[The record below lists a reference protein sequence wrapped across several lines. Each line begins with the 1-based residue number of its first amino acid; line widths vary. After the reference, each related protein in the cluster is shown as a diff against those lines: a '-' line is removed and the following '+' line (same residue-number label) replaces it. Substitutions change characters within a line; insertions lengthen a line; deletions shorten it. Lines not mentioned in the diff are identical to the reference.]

1 MIASVGSLSAGKG
14 SDPSVFPETCM
25 IRPLRSL
32 LLALSLVATVATAAP
47 APMEGDQLEQ
57 VVLLSRHNLRAP
69 VVASGALAMPRR
81 RRWPRWEVAPG
92 ELTTKGGVLEVYM
105 GRYIGQWLRQA
116 QLLPA
121 SGCPQPADFHAH
133 ANSLQRTQATAQFFV
148 AGAFPG
154 CHVAVE
160 QRMALGTMDPLFDP
174 VIHNDD
180 AAFRTRA
187 LAAMQQAL
195 AASDLAPAL
204 SVVEEITRYPQS
216 AACTGRSDCHL
227 VLADTTFSAE
237 PGKEPRAFTGTGQ
250 RSGRCPA
257 DGALPGKWR
266 SARRLGPLEHGGQ
279 WQALA
284 QIRNRYQDI
293 LFGTPAVAR
302 DVAAPLLARVDA
314 SFGDP
319 ASPKVT
325 LLVGHDSNI
334 GSVLAAMGIGDYSL
348 PGQFEK
354 TPIGGLLQF
363 ERWRDR
369 QGGGERFRLA
379 YVYPTTAQL
388 RDAVPLTEA
397 QPPGASHCPCRAVT
411 GRAAA
416 VRSSSSCCSGPVA
429 ETGAIAAACA
439 RCPAQPST

>member
-1 MIASVGSLSAGKG
+1 
-14 SDPSVFPETCM
+14 M

-32 LLALSLVATVATAAP
+32 LLALSLVATVATVATAAP
-47 APMEGDQLEQ
+47 APMDGDQLKQ

-69 VVASGALAMPRR
+69 VVASGALANATPET
-81 RRWPRWEVAPG
+81 WPRWEVAPG

-105 GRYIGQWLRQA
+105 GRYIAQWLRQA
-116 QLLPA
+116 QLLPV
-121 SGCPQPADFHAH
+121 SGCPQEDDFHAY

-160 QRMALGTMDPLFDP
+160 QRMPLGSMDPLFDP
-174 VIHNDD
+174 VIRRDD

-187 LAAMQQAL
+187 LESMQRAL
-195 AASDLAPAL
+195 AAVDLAPAL

-216 AACTGRSDCHL
+216 AACKGHSDCHL
-227 VLADTTFSAE
+227 ALADTTFSTE
-237 PGKEPRAFTGTGQ
+237 PGKEPRA
-250 RSGRCPA
+250 SGSL
-257 DGALPGKWR
+257 ALASGLVDALLMEHYRGSGIPREGWG
-266 SARRLGPLEHGGQ
+266 RLTTEAQ

-293 LFGTPAVAR
+293 LFGTPEVAR
-302 DVAAPLLARVDA
+302 DVAAPLLTRVNALFD
-314 SFGDP
+314 DP

-334 GSVLAAMGIGDYSL
+334 GSVLAALGISDYSL
-348 PGQFEK
+348 PGQYEK

-369 QGGGERFRLA
+369 HSGVERIRLA

-388 RDAVPLTEA
+388 RDALPLANA
-397 QPPGASHCPCRAVT
+397 QPPGRVVLRVPGC
-411 GRAAA
+411 AAQG
-416 VRSSSSCCSGPVA
+416 CTVA
-429 ETGAIAAACA
+429 EFQRLLHPKA
-439 RCPAQPST
+439 R

>member
-1 MIASVGSLSAGKG
+1 
-14 SDPSVFPETCM
+14 M

-47 APMEGDQLEQ
+47 APMDGDQLKQ

-69 VVASGALAMPRR
+69 VVASGALANATPEA
-81 RRWPRWEVAPG
+81 WPRWEVAPG

-105 GRYIGQWLRQA
+105 GRYIAQWLRQA
-116 QLLPA
+116 QLLPV
-121 SGCPQPADFHAH
+121 SGCPQEDDFHAY

-160 QRMALGTMDPLFDP
+160 QRMPLGTMDPLFNP
-174 VIHNDD
+174 VIHRDD
-180 AAFRTRA
+180 AAFRARA
-187 LAAMQQAL
+187 ASAMQQAL
-195 AASDLAPAL
+195 SASDLAPAL

-216 AACTGRSDCHL
+216 AACKGHNDCHL
-227 VLADTTFSAE
+227 ALSDTTFSAE
-237 PGKEPRAFTGTGQ
+237 PGKEPRV
-250 RSGRCPA
+250 SGSL
-257 DGALPGKWR
+257 ALASGLVDALLMEHYQGSGIPREGWG
-266 SARRLGPLEHGGQ
+266 RLTTEAQ

-293 LFGTPAVAR
+293 LFGTPEVAR
-302 DVAAPLLARVDA
+302 DVAGPLLARVDA
-314 SFGDP
+314 LLEDP
-319 ASPKVT
+319 ASPKVS

-334 GSVLAAMGIGDYSL
+334 GSVLAALGISDYSL
-348 PGQFEK
+348 PGQYEK

-369 QGGGERFRLA
+369 HSGVERIRLA

-388 RDAVPLTEA
+388 RDALSLTNA
-397 QPPGASHCPCRAVT
+397 QPPGRVALRVPGC
-411 GRAAA
+411 AAQG
-416 VRSSSSCCSGPVA
+416 CTVA
-429 ETGAIAAACA
+429 EFQ
-439 RCPAQPST
+439 RLLHPASR

>member
-1 MIASVGSLSAGKG
+1 
-14 SDPSVFPETCM
+14 M

-47 APMEGDQLEQ
+47 APMDGDQLKQ

-69 VVASGALAMPRR
+69 VVASGALANATPEA
-81 RRWPRWEVAPG
+81 WPRWEVAPG

-105 GRYIGQWLRQA
+105 GRYIAQWLRQA
-116 QLLPA
+116 QLLPV
-121 SGCPQPADFHAH
+121 SGCPQEDDFHAY

-160 QRMALGTMDPLFDP
+160 QRMPLGTMDPLFNP
-174 VIHNDD
+174 VIHRDD
-180 AAFRTRA
+180 AAFRARA
-187 LAAMQQAL
+187 ASAMQQAL
-195 AASDLAPAL
+195 SASDLAPAL

-216 AACTGRSDCHL
+216 AACKGHNDCN
-227 VLADTTFSAE
+227 LALSDTTFSAE
-237 PGKEPRAFTGTGQ
+237 PGKEPRV
-250 RSGRCPA
+250 SGSL
-257 DGALPGKWR
+257 ALASGLVDALLMEHYQGSGIPREGWG
-266 SARRLGPLEHGGQ
+266 RLTTEAQ

-293 LFGTPAVAR
+293 LFGTPEVAR
-302 DVAAPLLARVDA
+302 DVAGPLLARVDA
-314 SFGDP
+314 LLEDP
-319 ASPKVT
+319 ASPKVS

-334 GSVLAAMGIGDYSL
+334 GSVLAALGISDYSL
-348 PGQFEK
+348 PGQYEK

-369 QGGGERFRLA
+369 HSGLERIRLA

-388 RDAVPLTEA
+388 RDALSLTNA
-397 QPPGASHCPCRAVT
+397 QPPGRVALRVPGC
-411 GRAAA
+411 AAQG
-416 VRSSSSCCSGPVA
+416 CTVA
-429 ETGAIAAACA
+429 EFQ
-439 RCPAQPST
+439 RLLHPASR

>member
-1 MIASVGSLSAGKG
+1 MIA
-14 SDPSVFPETCM
+14 
-25 IRPLRSL
+25 L
-32 LLALSLVATVATAAP
+32 LLALSLATTAATAAP
-47 APMEGDQLEQ
+47 APMQGNQLEQ

-69 VVASGALAMPRR
+69 VVASGALANATPE
-81 RRWPRWEVAPG
+81 RWPSWDVSPG

-133 ANSLQRTQATAQFFV
+133 ANSLQRTQATAQFFI

-154 CHVAVE
+154 CHVTVE

-187 LAAMQQAL
+187 LESMQRAL
-195 AASDLAPAL
+195 ASSDLAPAL
-204 SVVEEITRYPQS
+204 SVVEAITRYPQL
-216 AACTGRSDCHL
+216 AACKGCSDCHL
-227 VLADTTFSAE
+227 MLADTTFNAE
-237 PGKEPRAFTGTGQ
+237 PGKEPRV
-250 RSGRCPA
+250 SGSL
-257 DGALPGKWR
+257 ALASGLVDALLMEHYQGSSTSREGWG
-266 SARRLGPLEHGGQ
+266 RLNTEGQ

-293 LFGTPAVAR
+293 LFGTPEVAR
-302 DVAAPLLARVDA
+302 DVAGPLLARVDA
-314 SFGDP
+314 LLEDP
-319 ASPKVT
+319 ASPKVS

-334 GSVLAAMGIGDYSL
+334 GSVLAALGISDYSL
-348 PGQFEK
+348 PGQYEK

-369 QGGGERFRLA
+369 HSGEERIRLA

-397 QPPGASHCPCRAVT
+397 QPPRRVALPLPGCDRQGCSRAQFQQQLQ
-411 GRAAA
+411 RA
-416 VRSSSSCCSGPVA
+416 RH
-429 ETGAIAAACA
+429 
-439 RCPAQPST
+439 

>member
-1 MIASVGSLSAGKG
+1 VDLLLPINDRFGVGSLSAGKG
-14 SDPSVFPETCM
+14 SDASVFPETCM

-47 APMEGDQLEQ
+47 APMDGDQLKQ

-69 VVASGALAMPRR
+69 VVASGALANATPEA
-81 RRWPRWEVAPG
+81 WPRWEVAPG

-105 GRYIGQWLRQA
+105 GRYIAQWLRQA
-116 QLLPA
+116 QLLPV
-121 SGCPQPADFHAH
+121 SGCPQEDDFHAY

-154 CHVAVE
+154 CHIAVE
-160 QRMALGTMDPLFDP
+160 QRMPLGSMDPLFDP
-174 VIHNDD
+174 VIRRDD

-187 LAAMQQAL
+187 LESMQRAL
-195 AASDLAPAL
+195 AAVDLAPAL

-216 AACTGRSDCHL
+216 AACKGHSDCHL
-227 VLADTTFSAE
+227 ALADTTFSTE
-237 PGKEPRAFTGTGQ
+237 PGKEPRA
-250 RSGRCPA
+250 SGSL
-257 DGALPGKWR
+257 ALASGLVDALLMEHYQGSGIPREGWG
-266 SARRLGPLEHGGQ
+266 RLTTEAQ

-293 LFGTPAVAR
+293 LFGTPEVAR
-302 DVAAPLLARVDA
+302 DVAAPLLTRVNALFD
-314 SFGDP
+314 DP

-334 GSVLAAMGIGDYSL
+334 GSVLAALGISDYSL
-348 PGQFEK
+348 PGQYEK

-369 QGGGERFRLA
+369 HSGVERIRLA

-388 RDAVPLTEA
+388 RDALPLANA
-397 QPPGASHCPCRAVT
+397 QPPGRVVLHVPGC
-411 GRAAA
+411 AAQG
-416 VRSSSSCCSGPVA
+416 CTVA
-429 ETGAIAAACA
+429 EFQRVLHPKA
-439 RCPAQPST
+439 R

>member
-1 MIASVGSLSAGKG
+1 
-14 SDPSVFPETCM
+14 M
-25 IRPLRSL
+25 IRALCSL
-32 LLALSLVATVATAAP
+32 FLLIALAVSTATAMAAP
-47 APMEGDQLEQ
+47 VADEQLQQ
-57 VVLLSRHNLRAP
+57 VILLSRHNLRAP
-69 VVASGALAMPRR
+69 MVAFGALAKATPETWQ
-81 RRWPRWEVAPG
+81 RWDVAPG

-105 GRYIGQWLRQA
+105 GRYVGQWLRQA

-121 SGCPQPADFHAH
+121 SGCPQPVDFHAH

-154 CHVAVE
+154 CPAAVE
-160 QRMALGTMDPLFDP
+160 QRTPLGTMDPLFDP

-180 AAFRTRA
+180 PAFRARA
-187 LAAMQQAL
+187 LAAMQNAL
-195 AASDLAPAL
+195 AAADLAPAL

-216 AACTGRSDCHL
+216 AACAGRSDCHL
-227 VLADTTFSAE
+227 VPGDTTFNAE
-237 PGKEPRAFTGTGQ
+237 PGKEPRA
-250 RSGRCPA
+250 SGSL
-257 DGALPGKWR
+257 ALASGLVDALLMEHYQGSGVPREGWG
-266 SARRLGPLEHGGQ
+266 RLNTEGQ
-279 WQALA
+279 WLALA
-284 QIRNRYQDI
+284 QIRNRYQNI

-319 ASPKVT
+319 ASPKVI

-334 GSVLAAMGIGDYSL
+334 GSVLAAIGIGDYSL

-369 QGGGERFRLA
+369 QSGGERFRLA

-388 RDAVPLTEA
+388 RDALPLTEA
-397 QPPGASHCPCRAVT
+397 RPPGRVALPLPGCDRQGCSRAQFQQLLQ
-411 GRAAA
+411 RA
-416 VRSSSSCCSGPVA
+416 R
-429 ETGAIAAACA
+429 
-439 RCPAQPST
+439 R

>member
-1 MIASVGSLSAGKG
+1 
-14 SDPSVFPETCM
+14 M

-47 APMEGDQLEQ
+47 APMDGDQLKQ

-69 VVASGALAMPRR
+69 VVASGALASATPEA
-81 RRWPRWEVAPG
+81 WPRWEVAPG

-105 GRYIGQWLRQA
+105 GRYIAQWLRQA
-116 QLLPA
+116 QLLPV
-121 SGCPQPADFHAH
+121 SGCPQEDDFHAY

-160 QRMALGTMDPLFDP
+160 QRMPLGTMDPLFNP
-174 VIHNDD
+174 VIHRDD
-180 AAFRTRA
+180 AAFRARA
-187 LAAMQQAL
+187 VSAMQQAL
-195 AASDLAPAL
+195 STSDLAPAL

-216 AACTGRSDCHL
+216 AACKGYNDCHL
-227 VLADTTFSAE
+227 ALSDTTFSAE
-237 PGKEPRAFTGTGQ
+237 PGKEPRV
-250 RSGRCPA
+250 SGSL
-257 DGALPGKWR
+257 ALASGLVDALLMEHYQGSGIPREGWG
-266 SARRLGPLEHGGQ
+266 RLTTEAQ

-293 LFGTPAVAR
+293 LFGTPEVAR
-302 DVAAPLLARVDA
+302 DVAGPLLARVDA
-314 SFGDP
+314 LLEDP
-319 ASPKVT
+319 ASPKVS

-334 GSVLAAMGIGDYSL
+334 GSVLAALGISDYSL
-348 PGQFEK
+348 PGQYEK

-369 QGGGERFRLA
+369 HSGVERIRLA

-388 RDAVPLTEA
+388 RDALPLTNA
-397 QPPGASHCPCRAVT
+397 QPPGRVALRVPGC
-411 GRAAA
+411 AAQG
-416 VRSSSSCCSGPVA
+416 CTVA
-429 ETGAIAAACA
+429 EFQRLLHPAA
-439 RCPAQPST
+439 R

>member
-1 MIASVGSLSAGKG
+1 
-14 SDPSVFPETCM
+14 M

-47 APMEGDQLEQ
+47 APMDGDQLKQ

-69 VVASGALAMPRR
+69 VVASGALANATPEA
-81 RRWPRWEVAPG
+81 WPRWEVAPG

-105 GRYIGQWLRQA
+105 GRYIAQWLRQA
-116 QLLPA
+116 QLLPV
-121 SGCPQPADFHAH
+121 SGCPQEDDFHAY

-160 QRMALGTMDPLFDP
+160 QRMPLGTMDPLFNP
-174 VIHNDD
+174 VIHRDD
-180 AAFRTRA
+180 AAFRARA
-187 LAAMQQAL
+187 ASAMQQAL
-195 AASDLAPAL
+195 SASDLAPAL

-216 AACTGRSDCHL
+216 AACKGHNDCHL
-227 VLADTTFSAE
+227 ALSDTTFSAE
-237 PGKEPRAFTGTGQ
+237 PGKEPRV
-250 RSGRCPA
+250 SGSL
-257 DGALPGKWR
+257 ALASGLVDALLMEHYQGSGIPREGWG
-266 SARRLGPLEHGGQ
+266 RLTTEAQ

-293 LFGTPAVAR
+293 LFGTPEVAR
-302 DVAAPLLARVDA
+302 DVAGPLLARVDA
-314 SFGDP
+314 LLEDP
-319 ASPKVT
+319 ASPKVS

-334 GSVLAAMGIGDYSL
+334 GSVLAALGISDYSL
-348 PGQFEK
+348 PGQYEK

-369 QGGGERFRLA
+369 HSGVERIRLA

-388 RDAVPLTEA
+388 RDALPLANA
-397 QPPGASHCPCRAVT
+397 QPPGRVALRVPGC
-411 GRAAA
+411 AAQG
-416 VRSSSSCCSGPVA
+416 CTVA
-429 ETGAIAAACA
+429 EFQRLLHPAA
-439 RCPAQPST
+439 R